1 MNIITF
7 MPRQIKSLPH
17 LPTVLVSGTI
27 IKPYPESFLLACC
40 HLGENDNPHFEDNS
54 WMPWG
59 VNKWFCD

>member
-7 MPRQIKSLPH
+7 MPRQIKSLPN

-27 IKPYPESFLLACC
+27 ITPHPESFLLAFCQ
-40 HLGENDNPHFEDNS
+40 LGENDNPHFEDNS

-59 VNKWFCD
+59 INKWFSD